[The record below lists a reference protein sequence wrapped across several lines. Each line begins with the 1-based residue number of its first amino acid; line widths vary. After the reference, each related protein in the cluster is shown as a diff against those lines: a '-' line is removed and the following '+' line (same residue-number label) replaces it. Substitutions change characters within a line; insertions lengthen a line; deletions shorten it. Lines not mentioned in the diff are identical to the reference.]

1 MSIDSTWRVT
11 VLISQT
17 DAETAQHYQKTVGK
31 TTIRK
36 ASFSRQAGLSKSTN
50 PFARNE
56 SIASEGVDFLRIED
70 ITAMKPGTH
79 LILPQN
85 FLNRPM
91 KVESP
96 FFFEDEAML
105 AKVFNPRTK
114 RGPAPAHPLPEHIRL
129 KRHDAW
135 IDKLRRQQ
143 EAEES
148 SEERRVGKECVRR

>member
-1 MSIDSTWRVT
+1 MR
-11 VLISQT
+11 IS
-17 DAETAQHYQKTVGK
+17 DWSSDVCSSDL
-31 TTIRK
+31 K

-114 RGPAPAHPLPEHIRL
+114 RGPR
-129 KRHDAW
+129 
-135 IDKLRRQQ
+135 
-143 EAEES
+143 
-148 SEERRVGKECVRR
+148 SEEHTSELQSLMRISYAVFCLKKQD

>member
-1 MSIDSTWRVT
+1 MFFVSSRRRHTRGR
-11 VLISQT
+11 IS
-17 DAETAQHYQKTVGK
+17 DWSSDVCSSDLAETAQHYQKTVGK

-85 FLNRPM
+85 FLHRPM
-91 KVESP
+91 TVESP
-96 FFFEDEAML
+96 FLFETQARPE
-105 AKVFNPRTK
+105 KVFKHRTK
-114 RGPAPAHPLPEHIRL
+114 PGPATA
-129 KRHDAW
+129 K
-135 IDKLRRQQ
+135 
-143 EAEES
+143 
-148 SEERRVGKECVRR
+148 